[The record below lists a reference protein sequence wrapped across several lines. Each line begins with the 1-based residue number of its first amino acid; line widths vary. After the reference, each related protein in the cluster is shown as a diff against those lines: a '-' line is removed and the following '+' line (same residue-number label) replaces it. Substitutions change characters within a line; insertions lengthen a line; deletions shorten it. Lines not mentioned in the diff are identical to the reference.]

1 MGLAPEPP
9 AGLCAWLQ
17 IDAPAPSDLAVA
29 WFEGGMNAQR
39 RSGIRHARHGLP
51 YQWWKWRVLDGSD
64 DRDRSAQGLAHRG
77 RGGCGRAAAGQDTH
91 PRLPGSGR
99 AAGHLGGWL
108 AGADLGGGRR
118 AGAGPAAG
126 PAAGGRRGAGADVQ
140 PKLAARVRLL
150 HTGNTGKSDP
160 NDALSVAV
168 AALRSTANR
177 EVAADDHATVLKV
190 WAKRHR
196 DLSRAYNQ
204 VACRLHAVLCE
215 LVPGGVA
222 EEITAGRAGKIL
234 AQIRPAGAAGQARC
248 ELAAELLAD
257 VRHLDGQRREVKKKL
272 AAAVKASGTTVTSVF
287 GVGPVIAATIIGDVV
302 TVARFPARDHFAAY
316 NGTPPGRG
324 VLWREEDL
332 PAVAARQPQAQPR
345 HPHGRDHPDLAR
357 SQQRPRL
364 LRAQDRRG
372 EDPQG
377 SLALPEAADQRRYLR
392 PATGRCSYSGPG
404 RATGGP
410 LFIQGG
416 GRLTPRAPALRAS
429 HSQARNQ
436 PTSQAHAG
444 HATGHIQGP
453 GKQDPENHLTTAK
466 AKRIRSGRQPG
477 SPE

>member
-1 MGLAPEPP
+1 MAVMIG
-9 AGLCAWLQ
+9 
-17 IDAPAPSDLAVA
+17 IDPHKGSHTAVA
-29 WFEGGMNAQR
+29 VGAAEQLVAWAAGWPERTWAVEGAP
-39 RSGIRHARHGLP
+39 GLGRLLG
-51 YQWWKWRVLDGSD
+51 QQLVAAGERVL
-64 DRDRSAQGLAHRG
+64 
-77 RGGCGRAAAGQDTH
+77 
-91 PRLPGSGR
+91 
-99 AAGHLGGWL
+99 
-108 AGADLGGGRR
+108 
-118 AGAGPAAG
+118 
-126 PAAGGRRGAGADVQ
+126 DVQ

-160 NDALSVAV
+160 NDALSAAV
-168 AALRSTANR
+168 AALRSAANR

-215 LVPGGVA
+215 LVPGGVP

-302 TVARFPARDHFAAY
+302 TVARFPARGHFAAY
-316 NGTPPGRG
+316 NGTAPVEVSSGEKKIYR
-324 VLWREEDL
+324 
-332 PAVAARQPQAQPR
+332 AVAARQPQAQPR

-357 SQQRPRL
+357 PQQRPRL

-372 EDPQG
+372 EDPQR
-377 SLALPEAADQRRYLR
+377 SPALPEAADQRRYLR
-392 PATGRCSYSGPG
+392 SATGRCSCSGPG

-410 LFIQGG
+410 LFIQG

-453 GKQDPENHLTTAK
+453 VSKTR
-466 AKRIRSGRQPG
+466 RIT
-477 SPE
+477 